1 MTTTTGNSGS
11 LDFGGS
17 TITELKSWSLDE
29 AAEQIDDTAMGDTN
43 KTSKAGL
50 PSASGT
56 IEVHYD
62 QADSV
67 QESMTPAANGVLIL
81 YPDGNTTG
89 KPRITLTVQVTGRAT
104 SGSIDEILPQ
114 SFNYAISS
122 GAVVR
127 DTVP

>member
-1 MTTTTGNSGS
+1 MTTATGNSGT

-17 TITELKSWSLDE
+17 AITELKSWSLEE
-29 AAEQIDDTAMGDTN
+29 AAEQLDDTAMGDTN
-43 KTSKAGL
+43 RTSLSGL
-50 PSASGT
+50 PNASGT

-62 QADSV
+62 EADTV
-67 QESMTPAANGVLIL
+67 QESMNPATAGVLIL
-81 YPDGNTTG
+81 YPKGNVSTE
-89 KPRITLTVQVTGRAT
+89 PRITLTVQITGRST
-104 SGSIDEILPQ
+104 SGGIDEILPQ